1 MKKRIYV
8 AIFFVIL
15 QIIPFYAIGDEIES
29 IRSDVQ
35 SGSYDMEKINHA
47 PIYIPDVSE
56 INVIRAEKYEANP
69 EIIQKYENN
78 GMMAIDKMKRYT
90 VLYMG
95 DEYDQKYGFDKRTQF
110 SEYHIDSAWKLD
122 DGELYNIY
130 AKNQTISAGTVVDK
144 ANSMVQELY
153 DESIGI
159 EIKRIE
165 VVSGYQIGKMVSN
178 EMISMGDY
186 EFGDLTGIGGY
197 TIEAYPTLDGV
208 PIIASANSGYIKTGT
223 GKNKELFDALYFSRP
238 MISAFYYSND
248 YMNIILSNVFK
259 KKELVIEN
267 VELCGFDKIYDSIE
281 NYVNEGKIKRIYSI
295 NLGYVIYLEQNEEYS
310 SKKEK
315 NGEKRDYSEY
325 ILIPTWVVMCS
336 YSEDNSNDGKSDI
349 SSFDDYEREDLNYQK
364 IFIDAR
370 TGKLHDPKEV
380 GSERYYADLH

>member
-1 MKKRIYV
+1 MKRSFV
-8 AIFFVIL
+8 ALCVL
-15 QIIPFYAIGDEIES
+15 LLLPTLALCDEIES
-29 IRSDVQ
+29 IRNAVQ
-35 SGSYDMEKINHA
+35 SGLYDTEKINYA
-47 PIYIPDVSE
+47 PIYIPDVSK

-95 DEYDQKYGFDKRTQF
+95 DEYDRKYGFDKRTQF

-130 AKNQTISAGTVVDK
+130 AKKQTISAGTVVDK
-144 ANSMVQELY
+144 VNSMVQELY

-159 EIKRIE
+159 EVKRIE

-223 GKNKELFDALYFSRP
+223 EKNKELFDALYFSRP

-267 VELCGFDKIYDSIE
+267 AELCGFDKIYKSIE

-295 NLGYVIYLEQNEEYS
+295 NLGYVIYLDQNEEYS

-364 IFIDAR
+364 IFIDAQ

-380 GSERYYADLH
+380 GSERYYADVN